1 MCGNRYKKN
10 FASDPMGLE
19 FHIYLKDLRVRYTSN
34 TRKLCLILKV
44 PHTAWSKIERGIN
57 PPPKPSILKFFARV
71 VQTKSYEEVE
81 LFALAKRWKPSANTN
96 RPHELLVPPAEAI
109 PILGERE
116 YNRRMEA
123 AYDANKPD
131 YQHKHYKSVLPVG
144 TVSKEVAKVEQEKET
159 QTVIHAS

>member
-1 MCGNRYKKN
+1 
-10 FASDPMGLE
+10 MGLE
-19 FHIYLKDLRVRYTSN
+19 FHKYIKDLRARYTSN

-57 PPPKPSILKFFARV
+57 PPLKPKILKLFSRV

-96 RPHELLVPPAEAI
+96 RPHELLIPPAEAI

-123 AYDANKPD
+123 SYEANKPD
-131 YQHKHYKSVLPVG
+131 YQHKHYKLLLPVG
-144 TVSKEVAKVEQEKET
+144 PPSKERAKVEQEEET
-159 QTVIHAS
+159 QTIIHAS

>member
-1 MCGNRYKKN
+1 
-10 FASDPMGLE
+10 MGLE
-19 FHIYLKDLRVRYTSN
+19 FHKYIKDLRVRYTSN

-57 PPPKPSILKFFARV
+57 PPLKPKILKLFSRV

-96 RPHELLVPPAEAI
+96 CPHELLIPPAEAI

-123 AYDANKPD
+123 SYEPNKPD
-131 YQHKHYKSVLPVG
+131 YEHKHYKSVLPVG
-144 TVSKEVAKVEQEKET
+144 TTSKESAKVEQEEET
-159 QTVIHAS
+159 QTIIHAS

>member
-1 MCGNRYKKN
+1 
-10 FASDPMGLE
+10 MGLE
-19 FHIYLKDLRVRYTSN
+19 FHKYLKDLRVRYTSN
-34 TRKLCLILKV
+34 TRKLCLILKI

-57 PPPKPSILKFFARV
+57 PPPKPKILKLFSRV
-71 VQTKSYEEVE
+71 VQSKSYEEVE
-81 LFALAKRWKPSANTN
+81 LFALAKRWKPSPNTN
-96 RPHELLVPPAEAI
+96 RPHELLIPPAEAI

-123 AYDANKPD
+123 SYEANKPD

-144 TVSKEVAKVEQEKET
+144 TTSKEAAKVEQEKEI